1 MSDSTDALDQQESDM
16 WICET
21 CGFIYDPREGDPDGG
36 IDAGTPFE
44 QIPDDWVCPLCGARK
59 CFFRKLE
66 PGDSTG

>member
-1 MSDSTDALDQQESDM
+1 MSDSKDTLDQQEADK

-59 CFFRKLE
+59 CFFRKLA
-66 PGDSTG
+66 PDD